1 MALLWTLHAEA
12 PAEDLKVISEA
23 VLSHVRSQA
32 FDPDASPLACL
43 VYEGDTLI
51 AGGSGRT
58 VCQRLFVHHLWV
70 AEEHRSAG
78 LGSRILRELEA
89 EAAHR
94 GCRDAI
100 IETLDDSVAN
110 LYRRLGY
117 HSVALLPNYLG
128 PCHRHIL
135 LKPNLSPRHA

>member
-1 MALLWTLHAEA
+1 MTLLWTLHAEA
-12 PAEDLKVISEA
+12 PAEDLQVISGA

-43 VYEGDTLI
+43 VHEGDTLI

-58 VCQRLFVHHLWV
+58 ECQRLFVHYLWV
-70 AEEHRSAG
+70 AEEHRRAG
-78 LGSRILRELEA
+78 LGSRILQELEA
-89 EAAHR
+89 EAARR

-100 IETLDDSVAN
+100 IETLDDSVAT
-110 LYRRLGY
+110 LYRQLGY
-117 HSVALLPNYLG
+117 HSIAHVTNYLG

-135 LKPNLSPRHA
+135 LKPHLSHRQ